1 MLTAIVSFSIGY
13 VSGIY
18 RNEISEKAK
27 ELYIRITE
35 KR

>member
-1 MLTAIVSFSIGY
+1 MTYILAIALGFLA
-13 VSGIY
+13 GIY

-27 ELYIRITE
+27 ELYIKITE

>member
-1 MLTAIVSFSIGY
+1 MTYILALALGFFA
-13 VSGIY
+13 GIY

-27 ELYIRITE
+27 ELYIKITE